1 MKKLFA
7 IWLALTLVVIQLPV
21 NVHAQTE
28 NNSTLYTLYVGGVNA
43 LETPQGE
50 GWSFD
55 AEEGVLTLNNA
66 NITGYYQH
74 SDYYEDE
81 LTRYIHS
88 MIYFE
93 GSLTINLI
101 GDNHVEF
108 NVTEAPSFYTA
119 YNAITAGTYDY
130 DDWIGGPSYLTIEG
144 TGSLTAGV
152 CFPEEAVD
160 WEYLEFSSGISS
172 VQENGV
178 DLTGLH
184 DGGSLDVYGGMTNVE
199 APWNARSFMN
209 YPKFGDNAIVIAYR
223 DIEGT
228 IENEAGYNWNNND
241 AWRMKVLTDGAYLNS
256 YGLLTLNDNAS
267 ASGTGWTWNNNV
279 LTLSE
284 NCGVNAIWFK
294 SSLNPS
300 KLVLNGNVALNSVGV
315 SRGYSY
321 ADSIYT
327 QTPLEIDTGD
337 YTLTLTS
344 EGYGIS
350 AEEDVF
356 ISGGTV
362 SIEAC
367 DEYSE
372 MYSIYAAGADVI
384 IQNAAL
390 DTANEL
396 YLVER
401 YIEETDEFIDPGLL
415 KIENSVF
422 VSTGGIDSMGSVRID
437 TSDVTISNCFAGIGA
452 EGDMELTN
460 SNINISADKYDD
472 SIAFYSDEYGNFV
485 IDNCNLNVTALGDVL
500 YMYTYNMT
508 PDFTRVSIT
517 NTLITIPEVWSVG
530 TKLRGSNNYITLLDA
545 DGNVVKTLIGT
556 ASLVPHEHTFGEWKD
571 AEDGLTHVREC
582 ECEETET
589 EEHAYDDGE
598 ITVPATH
605 TAKGEMTYTCT
616 GCGYSYTEDI
626 PATPEHTFG
635 EWIKI
640 SENVYERECNGCG
653 YKEAISIREDKPV
666 NTTTS
671 SSNAANT
678 SLNNS
683 DMELIDSVLTE
694 EEQSSVAAGE
704 EVMVYLTASDISDS
718 VSNEDQE
725 AAASVLGNA
734 HVGMYL
740 DIDLFKI
747 IGSKE
752 KEQVTKTSG
761 EISITVNVPDA
772 LINKNAAV
780 NRTYKMIRVHWGNG
794 SPIADIIQGIFDPI
808 KNAFSFMTNRFST
821 YVLVYEDTVA
831 AVPTPTPEIIENS
844 QLVQSQVPNTSDHH
858 SILLWIIWM
867 MISGLGVVILYEKRI
882 VSK

>member
-7 IWLALTLVVIQLPV
+7 IWLALTLMVIQLPV
-21 NVHAQTE
+21 NVHAQAE

-55 AEEGVLTLNNA
+55 ASEGVLTLNNA
-66 NITGYYQH
+66 NIEGVYTH

-81 LTRYIHS
+81 LTRYIKS
-88 MIYFE
+88 IIYFE
-93 GSLTINLI
+93 GSLTIKLI
-101 GDNHVEF
+101 GNNYVEY
-108 NVTEAPSFYTA
+108 NVDEVPSFYTA

-152 CFPEEAVD
+152 RFPEEAVD

-184 DGGSLDVYGGMTNVE
+184 DGGSLDIYGGMTNVE
-199 APWNARSFMN
+199 APWIAKAFLN
-209 YPKFGDNAIVIAYR
+209 YPQFGDNAIVIAYR

-256 YGLLTLNDNAS
+256 FGLLTLNDNAS
-267 ASGTGWTWNNNV
+267 SSGAGWSWDDNV

-284 NCGVNAIWFK
+284 NCGVSAVWFK
-294 SSLNPS
+294 KSLNPS
-300 KLVLNGNVALNSVGV
+300 KLVLNGDVTLNSVGV

-327 QTPLEIDTGD
+327 QTPLEIDAGD

-344 EGYGIS
+344 ENYGIW
-350 AEEDVF
+350 ADEDVS

-362 SIEAC
+362 SIEAY

-460 SNINISADKYDD
+460 SNIDISADKYDD

-517 NTLITIPEVWSVG
+517 DTLITIPEVWSVG
-530 TKLRGSNNYITLLDA
+530 TKLRGSNDYITLLDA

-571 AEDGLTHVREC
+571 AEDGQTHVREC

-626 PATPEHTFG
+626 PTTPEHTFG
-635 EWIKI
+635 NWVKI

-653 YKEAISIREDKPV
+653 HKETISIREDKPV

-772 LINKNAAV
+772 LINKNATV
-780 NRTYKMIRVHWGNG
+780 NRTYKMIRVHWENG

-808 KNAFSFMTNRFST
+808 KNTFSFMTNKFST

-858 SILLWIIWM
+858 SIFLWIIWM
-867 MISGLGVVILYEKRI
+867 MISGLGLVILCEKRI

>member
-1 MKKLFA
+1 MKKLLIKLFA
-7 IWLALTLVVIQLPV
+7 IAMVFSLSPID
-21 NVHAQTE
+21 VHAVETE
-28 NNSTLYTLYVGGVNA
+28 NDTNPIQVLYVGDVDAIEIPSGD
-43 LETPQGE
+43 
-50 GWSFD
+50 GWTFD

-66 NITGYYQH
+66 NIKGSTIHNHY
-74 SDYYEDE
+74 DYNYDAA
-81 LTRYIHS
+81 
-88 MIYFE
+88 IYVE
-93 GSLTINLI
+93 GDLTIELI
-101 GDNHVEF
+101 GDNYVERQ
-108 NVTEAPSFYTA
+108 VTTAPTSDSMY
-119 YNAITAGTYDY
+119 YAICSAVYPYEGYDE
-130 DDWIGGPSYLTIEG
+130 PSKLKIV
-144 TGSLTAGV
+144 GSGKLTAGV
-152 CFPEEAVD
+152 EFVEEATE
-160 WEYLEFSSGISS
+160 WEYLYYSCGIFSNSYG
-172 VQENGV
+172 GV
-178 DLTGLH
+178 DLTGLQK
-184 DGGSLDVYGGMTNVE
+184 GSELYVYGGFDGE
-199 APWNARSFMN
+199 ADYYQVAGAWNTSPR
-209 YPKFGDNAIVIAYR
+209 FGDNQIVIAYM

-228 IENEAGYNWNNND
+228 MENEAGYNWNNND
-241 AWRMKVLTDGAYLNS
+241 ACLMKVLVTDAYLNS
-256 YGLLTLNDNAS
+256 YGLLTLNDNGS
-267 ASGTGWTWNNNV
+267 ASGNGWTWNNNV

-284 NCGVNAIWFK
+284 NCGVNAVWFK
-294 SSLNPS
+294 SSLNSS
-300 KLVLNGNVALNSVGV
+300 KLFLNGDVTLNSVGV
-315 SRGYSY
+315 PNGYDY

-327 QTPLEIDTGD
+327 QTPLEIDTGE

-344 EGYGIS
+344 ERYGIY
-350 AEEDVF
+350 AENDVL

-362 SIEAC
+362 SVE
-367 DEYSE
+367 DYEEDYND
-372 MYSIYAAGADVI
+372 MYAIYAKGADVT
-384 IQNAAL
+384 IQNATLNA
-390 DTANEL
+390 DNEL
-396 YLVER
+396 YLEER
-401 YIEETDEFIDPGLL
+401 YIEESDSIVNPGLL

-422 VSTGGIDSMGSVRID
+422 NSILGISSWGSVKIDS
-437 TSDVTISNCFAGIGA
+437 SDVTISNCFIGISA
-452 EGDMELTN
+452 DGDMELTN
-460 SNINISADKYDD
+460 STINITADL
-472 SIAFYSDEYGNFV
+472 YSDSMVFNSGGSGIVV

-500 YMYTYNMT
+500 YMYTRNMT

-517 NTLITIPEVWSVG
+517 NTAITTPEVWSVG
-530 TKLRGSNNYITLLDA
+530 TQLRGSSDYITLLDT

-752 KEQVTKTSG
+752 KEQVTETSG

-780 NRTYKMIRVHWGNG
+780 NRTYKMIRVHWEGG

-808 KNAFSFMTNRFST
+808 KHTFSFMTNRFST

-858 SILLWIIWM
+858 SIFLWIIWM